1 MFAYVKKSILSTS
14 DPARLFNYWQ
24 INGIKTWKNVDRVSG
39 ERCGRRGLS
48 RTALNLTPQCP
59 GQSST
64 WFSAIGTALC
74 LTRRCPGQLS
84 PWLSPFRASVLY
96 TINLRHLIILNLQQQ
111 WALSGTAQSR
121 AERFWNS
128 AESKL
133 RAEQDLDSD
142 DLDSD
147 DLDSAWVTGC
157 SVHFLYFY
165 VWSWQT
171 LLTKFNSFCNNKN
184 VTVLIPKTFPIL

>member
-1 MFAYVKKSILSTS
+1 MWIESQEKGV
-14 DPARLFNYWQ
+14 
-24 INGIKTWKNVDRVSG
+24 GG
-39 ERCGRRGLS
+39 ED
-48 RTALNLTPQCP
+48 CP
-59 GQSST
+59 GQRWTWLRNVPDKVQLDSALLGQRSAWLGAVRDSSH
-64 WFSAIGTALC
+64 LD
-74 LTRRCPGQLS
+74 LS
-84 PWLSPFRASVLY
+84 TFRASVLY
-96 TINLRHLIILNLQQQ
+96 TINLRHLIKLNLQQQ

-157 SVHFLYFY
+157 SVHFLYFN